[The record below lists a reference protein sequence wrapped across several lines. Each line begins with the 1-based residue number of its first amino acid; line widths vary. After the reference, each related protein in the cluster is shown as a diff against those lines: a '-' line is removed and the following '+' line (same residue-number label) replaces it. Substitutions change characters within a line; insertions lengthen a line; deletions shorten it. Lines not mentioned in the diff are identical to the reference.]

1 MKALVIFV
9 LLCFMVQS
17 ALSQFIENFD
27 DGDFTHNPVWV
38 GDSVFFQVND
48 SNELQSLGP
57 GISTEIYLSSNFEM
71 SPNSIWEFEA
81 KLDFATSSS
90 NYARF
95 YLSANQTDLKNN
107 LHGYYIKLG
116 GESGSDDGIDLYLQQ
131 DAIHTKIIDGLP
143 GFFGRDSN
151 AIQIKVIKSF
161 PGEWTLFADT
171 SLQNNYVFQ
180 GQTHDN
186 SIAIKN
192 NLGFYCKHSS
202 TRSDKFYFDNIEIR
216 DGPFELIECS
226 ALNDSTIEVIF
237 SNPIDTFSGANPAN
251 YFISNGISIL
261 SANYFQDS
269 FPNRIILYTDKR
281 LNAGNYTLSLSN
293 ISDRQNQ
300 WIQYDSC
307 TFSFY
312 PLPEISKLLFN
323 ELMYDPIP
331 VVGMPDVE
339 YVELLNISSGTV
351 NLKGI
356 KYSDATTEITF
367 SEVLLD
373 SGEQLILCSIE
384 DTALFQWY
392 GNVYGLDTW
401 PSLNNSGDV
410 LTLLSPE
417 NIILDQIA
425 YDAGWSDGSAK
436 DEGGWSFERINP
448 FKKCTDNQNW
458 AYSLNSAGGTPGELN
473 SVYNPTPDLSG
484 PKLELIEV
492 FNSTY
497 LRLQFDEILKSE
509 QNPLN
514 FIRLEPINQ
523 INSFLIL
530 ENFIELSLL
539 NPLDSGIINQ
549 MRIDSVFDCEGNL
562 SLNLNA
568 SFGIGKSPALF
579 DLVISEIMI
588 DPEPQN
594 SLPSTE
600 YIELFNTSDNIIS
613 FNSLFIISE
622 EDSATLPAISIY
634 PGEYLILCPSSKFEE
649 MSEIAKAVKLSP
661 WTSLKNNED
670 KIYLKLGSITI
681 HKVHYSADWIRD
693 TDKREGGWS
702 LEMMDTNNPCAEES
716 NWDAS
721 IDPDGGT
728 PGRINSIQYD
738 KPDLLPAQINNIEI
752 ISNTELDIHF
762 NEWLDF
768 SYLHLGNINI
778 DPDNEV
784 KAMNSDERISK
795 KLILTLDKTLKNNT
809 VYTLS
814 LAQIADCVHNFSDL
828 EKTFILPESPEKN
841 DLIINEILFNPPQDV
856 SEYIEIYNRSSKNI
870 NLENT
875 ILTYYNFDG
884 QLKSQNIISEENY
897 VINAFEFLTLCEDSI
912 SIIQHFPKRGSAY
925 LELSSFPTL
934 TNESGQI
941 SIIDSNHVQIDS
953 VLYAEEFHFELIDD
967 VKGVSLER
975 VSSEISGLQ
984 TDNWASASE
993 SFGFGSPGLLNSKSI
1008 ERLVTDDFVHI
1019 EPLLF
1024 SPDGDGYKDLLHI
1037 RFNTDIS
1044 DAIVNINI
1052 YDTKG
1057 NLVKNLANNST
1068 LAYSNDFIWDGINDY
1083 GEKSKI
1089 GNYIILFDLF
1099 DLEGNRNKIKK
1110 VFSLGGQI

>member
-27 DGDFTHNPVWV
+27 DGDFIQNPKWD
-38 GDSVFFQVND
+38 GDTAFFQVND
-48 SNELQSLGP
+48 SNELQSRGP
-57 GISTEIYLSSNFEM
+57 GFSSEIYLSSNYVM
-71 SPNSIWEFEA
+71 SPNTIWEFEA

-95 YLSANQTDLKNN
+95 YLSANQADLKND
-107 LHGYYIKLG
+107 LHGYYIKMG

-131 DAIHTKIIDGLP
+131 DANHTKLIDGLP

-151 AIQIKVIKSF
+151 AIGIRVIKSF
-161 PGEWTLFADT
+161 RGEWSLFAD
-171 SLQNNYVFQ
+171 SSMQNNFVLQ
-180 GQTHDN
+180 GQALDN
-186 SIAIKN
+186 STAIQN
-192 NLGFYCKHSS
+192 NFGFYCKHSS
-202 TRSDKFYFDNIEIR
+202 TRSDKFYLDNIEIR
-216 DGPFELIECS
+216 DGPFELIGCS

-237 SNPIDTFSGANPAN
+237 SNPIDTISGANPAN
-251 YFISNGISIL
+251 YFISNGISMPL
-261 SANYFQDS
+261 ATFYQDS
-269 FPNRIILYTDKR
+269 FPNHISLYTDEK
-281 LNAGNYTLSLSN
+281 LNAGNYTLSLST

-300 WIQYDSC
+300 WIQNDSC
-307 TFSFY
+307 NFSFY
-312 PLPEISKLLFN
+312 PPPKPSTLLFN
-323 ELMYDPIP
+323 ELMFDPIP

-339 YVELLNISSGTV
+339 YVELLNISSATV

-356 KYSDATTEITF
+356 KYSDATTEIAF

-392 GNVYGLDTW
+392 GKVYGLDPW

-448 FKKCTDNQNW
+448 FKRCTDNQNW

-473 SVYNPTPDLSG
+473 TVYNPTPDLSG

-497 LRLQFDEILKSE
+497 LRLQFDEILKSD

-514 FIRLEPINQ
+514 FIRFEPINQ
-523 INSFLIL
+523 INSFLLL
-530 ENFIELSLL
+530 ENFIELSLQ
-539 NPLDSGIINQ
+539 NPLDSGIINE
-549 MRIDSVFDCEGNL
+549 MHIDSVIDCEGNL

-568 SFGIGKSPALF
+568 SFGIGKSPVLF
-579 DLVISEIMI
+579 DLVICEIMM

-600 YIELFNTSDNIIS
+600 YIELYNTSDNIIS
-613 FNSLFIISE
+613 LNSLYLISE
-622 EDSATLPAISIY
+622 DDSAALPAISIY

-661 WTSLKNNED
+661 WTSLKNDED
-670 KIYLKLGSITI
+670 ELYLKLGPVTI

-693 TDKREGGWS
+693 TYKREGGWS
-702 LEMMDTNNPCAEES
+702 LEMIDTNNPCAEES

-721 IDPDGGT
+721 IDPNGGT
-728 PGRINSIQYD
+728 PGKINSIQYN
-738 KPDLLPAQINNIEI
+738 KPDLLPPQLITIEI
-752 ISNTELDIHF
+752 LSGTELDIHF
-762 NEWLDF
+762 NEWIDF
-768 SYLHLGNINI
+768 KYLHPENISLSPNN
-778 DPDNEV
+778 DV
-784 KAMNSDERISK
+784 KIINNSERISK
-795 KLILTLDKTLKNNT
+795 KLNLSLDKSLKNNT

-814 LAQIADCVHNFSDL
+814 LFQMADCVHNFADL
-828 EKTFILPESPEKN
+828 EETFILPESPEKN
-841 DLIINEILFNPPQDV
+841 DLIINEILFNSPQDV

-875 ILTYYNFDG
+875 ILAYYNFDG

-941 SIIDSNHVQIDS
+941 SIMDSNHLQIDS
-953 VLYAEEFHFELIDD
+953 VFYAEEFHIELIDD

-975 VSSEISGLQ
+975 VSSDISGLQ
-984 TDNWASASE
+984 SDNWASASE
-993 SFGFGSPGLLNSKSI
+993 PFGFGSPGLVNSKSI
-1008 ERLVTDDFVHI
+1008 ERVVTDEFIHI

-1037 RFNTDIS
+1037 RFDTEIS

-1052 YDTKG
+1052 YDTRG

-1083 GEKSKI
+1083 GEKSKM

-1110 VFSLGGQI
+1110 VFGLGGKI